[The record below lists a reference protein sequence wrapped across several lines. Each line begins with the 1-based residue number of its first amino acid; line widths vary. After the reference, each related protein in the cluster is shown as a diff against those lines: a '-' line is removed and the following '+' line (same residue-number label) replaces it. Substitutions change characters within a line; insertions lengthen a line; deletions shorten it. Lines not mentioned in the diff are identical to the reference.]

1 MITQRLGRVAAVS
14 ILGFV
19 VVAVSLMQW
28 AVFSRDDLRARDDNP
43 RRVEDE
49 RAIWRG
55 TLYDRS
61 EVVLAQSVPSFR
73 QASGRIAYRR
83 EYPHLDSVP
92 VTGYYS
98 LTYGTSG
105 AEFAFDQ
112 DLRGANRIELG
123 QAVLNEVLN
132 RPPRG
137 TDIRLTVDQRL
148 QAAAAAAFQGKQGAV
163 IALDASTGAV
173 RLLYSAP
180 TYDPNDIDND
190 WEALIVSTGGP
201 LLNRAL
207 QGRYQ
212 PGGALQFIWYAAML
226 ANPQSLP
233 SDLSLATAPVSL
245 PNGATVTCNITD
257 TPTNF
262 VQVFASAC
270 PAIFAD
276 FVEAYPQFATDKL
289 LAFGMLETP
298 RLDGLLI
305 AEAPTL
311 VPLTELSDQERR
323 LAGIGQG
330 QLTVNLLQMALAMAG
345 IANAGNMPVAYLAE
359 ARRDPDAAWETILRE
374 SATQAVTTRET
385 AMTIR
390 EALAQSAAALGLPEN
405 TYGHASISL
414 SGTTQGS
421 WFVGF
426 AVLPNGETLSIATYV
441 EASPRMT
448 AMQISKQILQAAL
461 VVQ

>member
-1 MITQRLGRVAAVS
+1 MITQRLGRVAAAMM
-14 ILGFV
+14 IGFV
-19 VVAVSLMQW
+19 LVAASLTQW
-28 AVFSRDDLRARDDNP
+28 TVFSRDDLRARNDNP

-55 TLYDRS
+55 TLYDRN
-61 EVVLAQSVPSFR
+61 EVVLAQSVPAFQ
-73 QASGRIAYRR
+73 QASGRTAYRR
-83 EYPHLDSVP
+83 EYPHLDSVS

-105 AEFAFDQ
+105 AEFAFEQ

-123 QAVLNEVLN
+123 EAVLNEVVN

-137 TDIRLTVDQRL
+137 TDIRLSVDQRL

-180 TYDPNDIDND
+180 SFDPNDIDDD
-190 WEALIVSTGGP
+190 WETLVTSTGAP

-233 SDLSLATAPVSL
+233 SNLGMATAPVSL
-245 PNGATVTCNITD
+245 PNGAKVNCD
-257 TPTNF
+257 LAETPTDF
-262 VQVFASAC
+262 TQVFASAC
-270 PAIFAD
+270 PAVFAD
-276 FVEAYPQFATDKL
+276 FVENYPQFAAEKL
-289 LAFGMLETP
+289 LAFGLLETP

-311 VPLTELSDQERR
+311 ISLTTLSDEARR

-330 QLTVNLLQMALAMAG
+330 QLTVNPLQMALAMAG
-345 IANAGNMPVAYLAE
+345 IANAGNLPVAYLAE
-359 ARRDPDAAWETILRE
+359 ERRDPGASWETIARE
-374 SATQAVTTRET
+374 PATQAATTRET
-385 AMTIR
+385 ANAIR
-390 EALAQSAAALGLPEN
+390 EALAQSASAMGLPEN
-405 TYGHASISL
+405 VYGHASISL
-414 SGTTQGS
+414 SGTGQGS

-426 AVLPNGETLSIATYV
+426 AVLPNGQTLAIATYV

-448 AMQISKQILQAAL
+448 AMQVSRQILQVAL
-461 VVQ
+461 ALP